1 MMRDQLRVG
10 ASNPGNQDALTRRIT
25 LERRIIMN
33 QRNSGK
39 IGFIGYGAMGS
50 LMGHNLRATGY
61 DVIAYTPS
69 GRQQDAETPVA
80 QTACKLGE
88 SVDIIILCVPN
99 DAAVMASAEGDDGF
113 LAGARPD
120 TLVINSSTISPEATE
135 KLRGLVVEKGLRFV
149 DAPMSGSTPEAEKGE
164 LVMLVGASEQ
174 DLAAAAPVLDAIGKL
189 TIHAGDVGA
198 GTRLKLVING
208 IMGATLN
215 VIAEAVGYGLDSGLN
230 RDMLYEALS
239 QVAVISPH
247 HKRKLGAAQQGDF
260 SPQFPTRLM
269 SKDMGLLISAARSTH
284 SFCPAIAVADQALA
298 LSGKRH
304 ANDDYSALLG
314 AIEKSV
320 VKHDS

>member
-1 MMRDQLRVG
+1 MT
-10 ASNPGNQDALTRRIT
+10 S
-25 LERRIIMN
+25 
-33 QRNSGK
+33 QRNSGS
-39 IGFIGYGAMGS
+39 IGFVGYGAMGS
-50 LMGHNLRATGY
+50 LMGRNLRATGY
-61 DVIAYTPS
+61 EVRAYTPS
-69 GRQQDAETPVA
+69 GRQQDNETPVVNSA
-80 QTACKLGE
+80 RKLAE
-88 SVDIIILCVPN
+88 ISDILILCVPN
-99 DAAVMASAEGDDGF
+99 DEAVFASADGEDGF
-113 LAGARPD
+113 LSGTRPGAI
-120 TLVINSSTISPEATE
+120 VINCSTISPEATD
-135 KLRGLVVEKGLRFV
+135 KLQELAAAKDLRFV

-284 SFCPAIAVADQALA
+284 SFCPAIGVADQALA

>member
-1 MMRDQLRVG
+1 
-10 ASNPGNQDALTRRIT
+10 
-25 LERRIIMN
+25 MN
-33 QRNSGK
+33 QRNSGT

-50 LMGHNLRATGY
+50 LMGRNLRKTGY
-61 DVIAYTPS
+61 GVCAYTPS
-69 GRQQDAETPVA
+69 GRKQDEETPVETSA
-80 QTACKLGE
+80 RRLAEKA
-88 SVDIIILCVPN
+88 DILILCVPN
-99 DAAVMASAEGDDGF
+99 DAAIFASAEGEDGF
-113 LAGARPD
+113 LTGARSN
-120 TLVINSSTISPEATE
+120 TLVINCSTISPEATDRLHQLAG
-135 KLRGLVVEKGLRFV
+135 KQGLRFV

-269 SKDMGLLISAARSTH
+269 SKDMGLLISAARTTH

-304 ANDDYSALLG
+304 AKDDYSALLG